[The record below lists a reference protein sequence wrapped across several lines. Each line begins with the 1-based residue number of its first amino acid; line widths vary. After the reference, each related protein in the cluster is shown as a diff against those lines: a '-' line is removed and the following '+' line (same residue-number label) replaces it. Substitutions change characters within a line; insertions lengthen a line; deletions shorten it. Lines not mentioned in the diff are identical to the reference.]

1 MFGNKLTAFVIY
13 LVASIVGGL
22 IVICTCLIG
31 ALAVAPFMTLLPAM
45 IYLTATGQP
54 TIDQM
59 RAGWAMRPYSQ

>member
-1 MFGNKLTAFVIY
+1 
-13 LVASIVGGL
+13 
-22 IVICTCLIG
+22 
-31 ALAVAPFMTLLPAM
+31 MTLLPAM